1 MNTQTRLKLEMA
13 TRARKFCEDHPF
25 GTPGPDATVA
35 RLKEQLARAQA
46 LAEQAGS
53 GRIAVRAAVVSR
65 GELHRAL
72 TDRAQLLVRVSD
84 ATAKEQP
91 DMSERLKLPSRKS
104 SHQRYLTAVR
114 VMVSEA
120 TPRQELLG
128 RYGLPA
134 EFLGEMTATL
144 DQYQA
149 AVDAKAAGTSAQV
162 GATAELLTVT
172 DDIMET
178 IRLLDG
184 FNRYRFPVGS
194 EERAAWRS
202 MRDVAWRSNGKGAAS
217 PAPAPAPATNPLP
230 SAAEAGKPAA

>member
-35 RLKEQLARAQA
+35 RLKEQLAHAQA

-53 GRIAVRAAVVSR
+53 GRIAVRAAVVT
-65 GELHRAL
+65 RADL
-72 TDRAQLLVRVSD
+72 RRAITDRAQLLVRVSE

-91 DMSERLKLPSRKS
+91 EMTERLRLPYRNL
-104 SHQRYLTAVR
+104 SHHRYLTALR

-134 EFLGEMTATL
+134 EFLGEMTAVL
-144 DQYQA
+144 DQFQA
-149 AVDAKAAGTSAQV
+149 AVDAKTAGTSAHV
-162 GATAELLTVT
+162 GATAELFTVT
-172 DDIMET
+172 DEIMQT
-178 IRLLDG
+178 VRLLDG

-194 EERAAWRS
+194 EERAAWHS
-202 MRDVAWRSNGKGAAS
+202 MRDVAWRSNGKADAAS
-217 PAPAPAPATNPLP
+217 APAPARAP
-230 SAAEAGKPAA
+230 AAEAVNPAA

>member
-13 TRARKFCEDHPF
+13 NRARKFCEDHPF

-35 RLKEQLARAQA
+35 RLKEQLAHAQA

-53 GRIAVRAAVVSR
+53 GRIAVRAAVVTRSELR
-65 GELHRAL
+65 QALGERI
-72 TDRAQLLVRVSD
+72 QLLVRVSD

-91 DMSERLKLPSRKS
+91 EMTERLKLPARGA
-104 SHQRYLTAVR
+104 SHQRYLTALR

-128 RYGLPA
+128 KYGLPA
-134 EFLGEMTATL
+134 EFLGEMAATL

-149 AVDAKAAGTSAQV
+149 AVDAKTAGTSAQV

-172 DDIMET
+172 DEIMET

-184 FNRYRFPVGS
+184 FNRYRFPIGS
-194 EERAAWRS
+194 EERAAWHS
-202 MRDVAWRSNGKGAAS
+202 MRDVAWRNSGKADAP
-217 PAPAPAPATNPLP
+217 PAPA
-230 SAAEAGKPAA
+230 AEAVKPAA